1 MIRYVWEARSNV
13 YRKSF
18 SSLDFPFFF
27 SFLLER
33 DESRGDFLK
42 KSNEN
47 VYIAVRRNIYFFL
60 SFFFDLN
67 ENERQ

>member
-1 MIRYVWEARSNV
+1 MDWIASTREEQNIQVV
-13 YRKSF
+13 DGF
-18 SSLDFPFFF
+18 IVF